1 MSDPIDEPE
10 PDLLEL
16 WHFPIAA
23 DRDEVEV
30 DDGRVAGY
38 YRDPPAVA
46 QAIAR
51 LRGMPAFRDWPD
63 GFRAYGVW
71 LDEMGWTDGFGDW
84 DDPPSYGPPPATPV
98 FARGAVRPGMALY
111 CAVHVRGGAAPDT
124 KGLGV
129 FSTSAHAAAAIAW
142 ARRMPGFCD
151 WPDGFEVQVWRL
163 DADGGPERIQ

>member
-1 MSDPIDEPE
+1 MSDPTEEPE

-23 DRDEVEV
+23 DGDEVEV

-63 GFRAYGVW
+63 GFRAYGEC
-71 LDEMGWTDGFGDW
+71 LDELGWPDGFGDW
-84 DDPPSYGPPPATPV
+84 GSAC
-98 FARGAVRPGMALY
+98 FKFLRN
-111 CAVHVRGGAAPDT
+111 GGE
-124 KGLGV
+124 G
-129 FSTSAHAAAAIAW
+129 
-142 ARRMPGFCD
+142 GFLA
-151 WPDGFEVQVWRL
+151 GH
-163 DADGGPERIQ
+163 